1 MNNFLKYF
9 NLEYWKLKTI
19 LSDIKKAKNLILK
32 GKTPYMCIAFSILN
46 DYRYPSCSCI
56 TKYIPE
62 FNSKFFTGEEKTYL
76 EPWWPT
82 KDITPRIN
90 ALDTLITIY
99 EQKINNF

>member
-9 NLEYWKLKTI
+9 NPKYWKLKTI
-19 LSDIKKAKNLILK
+19 LSDIKEAKNIILE
-32 GKTPYMCIAFSILN
+32 GVTPYMCVAFCHVN
-46 DYRYPSCSCI
+46 FYRYHDNI

-62 FNSKFFTGEEKTYL
+62 FNPKFFTGEEKGYL
-76 EPWWPT
+76 EPWWPSADT
-82 KDITPRIN
+82 ASRIN